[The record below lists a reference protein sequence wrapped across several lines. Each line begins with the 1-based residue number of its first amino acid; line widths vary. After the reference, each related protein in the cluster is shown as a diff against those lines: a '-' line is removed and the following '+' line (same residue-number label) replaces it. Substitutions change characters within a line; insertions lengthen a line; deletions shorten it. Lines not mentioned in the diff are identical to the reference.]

1 MAEERAP
8 NYAEGAG
15 LFWRKQAHA
24 ASVCPQGLNQ
34 SPRHKQ
40 GSSWGTKGTAE
51 IKDSSHQSLPLG
63 YLGEP
68 TTGSGSVRRQETSKS
83 LQSP

>member
-40 GSSWGTKGTAE
+40 GSSWGTKGHCRNQGLITSE
-51 IKDSSHQSLPLG
+51 PSSGIPRRTHNR
-63 YLGEP
+63 
-68 TTGSGSVRRQETSKS
+68 VRVCTEAGD
-83 LQSP
+83 